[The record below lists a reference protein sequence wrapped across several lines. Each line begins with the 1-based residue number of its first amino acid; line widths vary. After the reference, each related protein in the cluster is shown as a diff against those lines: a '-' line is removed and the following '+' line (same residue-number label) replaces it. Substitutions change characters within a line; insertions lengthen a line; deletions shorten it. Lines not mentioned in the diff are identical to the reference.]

1 MVGMPWHV
9 QQFLV
14 AEQFQPVMVRK
25 QISLENIGALVPF
38 DSTGKNVSKI

>member
-14 AEQFQPVMVRK
+14 AEQFQRVMVRK
-25 QISLENIGALVPF
+25 QISWRI
-38 DSTGKNVSKI
+38 